1 MLFRSSSMLHLPRA
15 GSAGVFFVLALSI
28 LACGG
33 GDEPA
38 APKADATPAV
48 PAPPPA
54 PKEEGAFL
62 AWYNPTGMVYRSADG
77 KQWDTVAALPQ
88 ELVAWFN
95 SFASDAGGRLYVVD
109 MRDEIWTSGDGA
121 KTWTKVTK
129 AGTRPT
135 GMDNE
140 SLVICGGA
148 ANELA
153 AVSSA
158 GRSYWSTDAGQSW
171 TEKTRIAPEGAAGS
185 GGGFQGGCAFSA
197 DGSKVALE
205 GWYFS
210 PADPQLAVSSD
221 KGATWTVQPRPG
233 ENVGTNGMGFV
244 TGGLAY
250 ARGGGFGPGT
260 VSLLADGSAA
270 WTHSTDLRGAAG
282 TEYAQQVAATDGR
295 NTVVVW
301 QAPAIGSN
309 GAPPV
314 PALAF
319 TSTDGGKTFTEAPGP
334 VAADPTP
341 DLSDTY
347 QAIFW
352 TNGKTPGPMPGA
364 ASAEPVPAVPA
375 VAAEPPKAEAPKV
388 APKPEP
394 AKVEPAKVEV
404 KPKPAPEPKEPDA
417 SHKQGKGM
425 KRKN

>member
-48 PAPPPA
+48 PVPPPA

-88 ELVAWFN
+88 ELVAWYN

-109 MRDEIWTSGDGA
+109 MRDDIWTSGDGA

-129 AGTRPT
+129 VEPRPA
-135 GMDNE
+135 GMDSE

-210 PADPQLAVSSD
+210 PQNPQLAVSTD
-221 KGATWTVQPRPG
+221 KGATWTAQPRPG
-233 ENVGTNGMGFV
+233 ENVGTSGMGFV
-244 TGGLAY
+244 TGGIAY
-250 ARGGGFGPGT
+250 GRGGGYGPGT
-260 VSLLADGSAA
+260 VSLLADGSSV
-270 WTHSTDLRGAAG
+270 WTHSADLRGAAG
-282 TEYAQQVAATDGR
+282 SEYAQQVAATDGR

-301 QAPAIGSN
+301 QAPAVGSN

-352 TNGKTPGPMPGA
+352 TNGKTPGPIPGA
-364 ASAEPVPAVPA
+364 AAA
-375 VAAEPPKAEAPKV
+375 VAPPAPVAVEAPKAAPAKVEPPKAEAPK
-388 APKPEP
+388 A
-394 AKVEPAKVEV
+394 EPAKVEV
-404 KPKPAPEPKEPDA
+404 KKAPAPEPKEPDA